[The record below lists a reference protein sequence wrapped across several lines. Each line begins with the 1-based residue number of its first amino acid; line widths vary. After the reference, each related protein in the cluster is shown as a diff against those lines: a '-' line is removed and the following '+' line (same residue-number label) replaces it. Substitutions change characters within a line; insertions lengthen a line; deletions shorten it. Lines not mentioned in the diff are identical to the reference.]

1 MKKILFITLLFL
13 GALAG
18 FSQTVTNNFK
28 DGNWKYY
35 DGICWGIGP
44 EDKYFGTDVLGNGAG
59 FNGTDVCQTAQL
71 KNKSQICRL
80 ESPWIDMKS
89 GKIQFDH
96 VMKELSGTIY
106 LKVIAIKNVTNE
118 EFQLASIKYD
128 DHTLKSVS
136 IDENL
141 SGIYK
146 IQWKWEVTSLK
157 EDMKARGQID
167 NIVIPGTNV
176 SDPSHNCDVYIP
188 CTDTDKDGVCDNEDQ
203 YPNDPDR
210 AYDNYYPATGFGTI
224 AFEDNWPAY
233 GDYDLNDLVMG
244 YKFKIVSNAQHN
256 VVEIFNTM
264 LLRAN
269 GAGME
274 NGFGYQLPN
283 VNPTSIRSVT
293 GTGDQTGYTIGANG
307 TETGN
312 PTNATIIV
320 FDRSHRYMNEWNTQL
335 GVAPVPAYQFDIYL
349 EFMKNGVPGPGG
361 AISVTNLNIAQWN
374 PFLVVNGQRGR
385 EVHLPN
391 YLPTDQ
397 ADVTLFGTGD
407 DDTRIGHYYKSK
419 TNLPW
424 ALDIYGQF
432 DYPAEHMDISLT
444 YLHFGAWVES
454 SGSKFLDWW
463 SNKGTGYR
471 DNAKIY

>member
-1 MKKILFITLLFL
+1 MKKILIITFL
-13 GALAG
+13 AILSMTG
-18 FSQTVTNNFK
+18 FSQTVTNNFEN
-28 DGNWKYY
+28 GNWLYY
-35 DGICWGIGP
+35 SNLCWGIGVNNQY
-44 EDKYFGTDVLGNGAG
+44 ERFNTDVIGNG
-59 FNGTDVCQTAQL
+59 FTGTRVCQTQNL
-71 KNKSQICRL
+71 GEKNICSL
-80 ESPWIDMKS
+80 ESPWTNLAAGNIE
-89 GKIQFDH
+89 FDH
-96 VMKELSGTIY
+96 AVPSKDGSRQ
-106 LKVIAIKNVTNE
+106 LKVYLVKEDGTSAAIWTFPYSNGNSNHASIANNVT
-118 EFQLASIKYD
+118 
-128 DHTLKSVS
+128 
-136 IDENL
+136 
-141 SGIYK
+141 GIRK
-146 IQWKWEVTSLK
+146 IRWEWTGNNGNS
-157 EDMKARGQID
+157 RGQLD
-167 NIVIPGTNV
+167 NIVIPGVNA
-176 SDPSHNCDVYIP
+176 SDPSNDCKPMAAIIDA
-188 CTDTDKDGVCDNEDQ
+188 DGDGVPDAQDE
-203 YPNDPDR
+203 YPADPYR
-210 AYDNYYPATGFGTI
+210 AYNNYYPATGFGTI

-283 VNPTSIRSVT
+283 VTPTSVRSVT

-312 PTNATIIV
+312 SKATIIL
-320 FDRSHRYMNEWNTQL
+320 FDKSHRYMNEWNTQL
-335 GVAPVPAYQFDIYL
+335 GVAPVPAYQFDVYL

-361 AISVTNLNIAQWN
+361 AITVTNLNIAQWN
-374 PFLVVNGQRGR
+374 PFLVANGQRGR

-391 YLPTDQ
+391 YMPTDQ
-397 ADVTLFGTGD
+397 ADVTLFGTSD

-444 YLHFGAWVES
+444 YLHFGQWVET
-454 SGSKFLDWW
+454 SGSQYLDWW
-463 SNKGTGYR
+463 SNKTSGYR
-471 DNAKIY
+471 DNTKIY